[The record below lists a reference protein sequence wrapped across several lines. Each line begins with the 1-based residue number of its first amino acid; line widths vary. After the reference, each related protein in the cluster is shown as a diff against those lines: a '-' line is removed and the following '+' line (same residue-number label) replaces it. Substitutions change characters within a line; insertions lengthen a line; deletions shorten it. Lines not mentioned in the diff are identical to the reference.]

1 MTSKQRKFLNLRT
14 LPGQVTSQEMAWLL
28 GFSSRDIPALVK
40 GGLLKPLPGVDGR
53 RRRFAVGVAKQLKLD
68 QHWLDKATNVAETAR
83 RARYRRR
90 QSGSTK

>member
-53 RRRFAVGVAKQLKLD
+53 RRRFAVAMAEQLKSD
-68 QHWLDKATNVAETAR
+68 QHWLDKATDAAEAAR
-83 RARYRRR
+83 KARYRRR
-90 QSGSTK
+90 QSGGTK